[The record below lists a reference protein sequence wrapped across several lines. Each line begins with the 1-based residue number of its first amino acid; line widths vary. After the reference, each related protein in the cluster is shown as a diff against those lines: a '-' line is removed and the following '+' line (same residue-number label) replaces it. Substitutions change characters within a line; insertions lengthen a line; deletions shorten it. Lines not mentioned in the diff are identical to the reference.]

1 MFVLKV
7 LLLSLFLTACGG
19 GGSGGGSSNS
29 VTSLPVE
36 PVEHI
41 IVNTGEEFCL
51 ANKRNCS
58 DADVDLNTPVR
69 CAADKG
75 ISIVHIRWA
84 GCSDDASSKYAYE
97 RGVTIICLAGYG
109 GREITH
115 NSPYT
120 ITVGSAWKYSNY
132 GPGIDYTIFE
142 SGTIH
147 SGIYA
152 TALTSIGEPLGDYQW
167 EGYTKIMHLPAK
179 TVMIVDNGFD
189 YRPLYVLHK
198 NPMLAGEIT
207 GDYGVKALNE
217 LSRWVDVDVI
227 GYVPFN
233 TKPTEPRIDNWKII

>member
-1 MFVLKV
+1 MIRIFLI
-7 LLLSLFLTACGG
+7 SLFLTACGGG

-36 PVEHI
+36 HV

-51 ANKRNCS
+51 ANERNCS

-69 CAADKG
+69 WATDNG

-84 GCSDDASSKYAYE
+84 GCSDEKTSKYAFE

-109 GREITH
+109 GREITY

-120 ITVGSAWKYSNY
+120 ITVGSTWKYSNY
-132 GPGIDYTIFE
+132 GPGIDYTLGKK
-142 SGTIH
+142 GTIH
-147 SGIYA
+147 SGIWA
-152 TALTSIGEPLGDYQW
+152 TALVSVGEPVGNYTF
-167 EGYTKIMHLPAK
+167 EGYSKMSLPSK
-179 TVMIVDNGFD
+179 PVMIVDNGFD
-189 YRPLYVLHK
+189 HRPLYVLHK

-207 GDYGVKALNE
+207 GDYGAKALNE

-233 TKPTEPRIDNWKII
+233 TMPKVPRIDNWKII